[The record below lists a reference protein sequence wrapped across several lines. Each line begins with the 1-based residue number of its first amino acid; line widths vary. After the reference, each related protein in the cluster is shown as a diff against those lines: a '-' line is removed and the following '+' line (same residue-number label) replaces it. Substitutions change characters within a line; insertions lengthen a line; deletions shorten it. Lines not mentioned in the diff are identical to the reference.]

1 MSSPSVPN
9 PNTAAIQGATQNI
22 ENFPFQDVI
31 NALSQLGGSATVNGQ
46 NYDFSGL
53 GAAQNASVMSNEMA
67 QTLLGIQQNFGPQ
80 YVQQSLQDLQQSD
93 PVGYAARQQLF
104 DQIQQ
109 EAQQAPPNGQM
120 SQDLQTLVNNQ
131 LSQAGQ
137 LTTGPGGELEQVQQG
152 VRGQQAANGITLG
165 NAAATQ
171 EADAVEQAGQQQQ
184 QQVQSIANQYES
196 AGISPE
202 DIQYRQI
209 QQALGNLGAF
219 QNNQTPEAE
228 FSSLSGAQGG
238 AAPFN
243 TGGYS
248 NQAGINTESALQGIL
263 NANQLYSGQVNWAQ
277 SQINPWTAGLSTLG
291 ASSNLF
297 AGLGYSP
304 FSSPTTTYTGTPNVG
319 GSLAL
324 GTTDLGGPSESS
336 GELASLFPSGL
347 GLEGTSGLSQ
357 M

>member
-9 PNTAAIQGATQNI
+9 PNAAAIQGATQNL
-22 ENFPFQDVI
+22 ENFPFQDII
-31 NALSQLGGSATVNGQ
+31 NALASEGGSATVNGQ
-46 NYDFSGL
+46 NYNFSGL
-53 GAAQNASVMSNEMA
+53 GNAQNAQVMSNEMA
-67 QTLLGIQQNFGPQ
+67 QALLGIQQNFGPQ
-80 YVQQSLQDLQQSD
+80 YVQQALANLQQSD

-109 EAQQAPPNGQM
+109 EANSAPPNAQM
-120 SQDLQTLVNNQ
+120 SESLQSLVNNQ
-131 LSQAGQ
+131 LANAGQ
-137 LTTGPGGELEQVQQG
+137 LTTGPGGELEQVQQA
-152 VRGQQAANGITLG
+152 VRGRQAAGGLTLG

-184 QQVQSIANQYES
+184 QQVQAAANQYLA

-219 QNNQTPEAE
+219 QNNQTPQAE
-228 FSSLSGAQGG
+228 FGSISGAQGG

-248 NQAGINTESALQGIL
+248 NAASINTGSALQGIL

-291 ASSNLF
+291 AGSNLL

-304 FSSPTTTYTGTPNVG
+304 FSSFGLGGGGTSLVG
-319 GSLAL
+319 GPANID
-324 GTTDLGGPSESS
+324 TTAVGG
-336 GELASLFPSGL
+336 GGL
-347 GLEGTSGLSQ
+347 DAIPIQ
-357 M
+357 